1 MQTELWAVFLVI
13 TGGII
18 GSFGPIFL
26 KLGSAGLNKN
36 LLSQFKN
43 YKLILGILIYILSA
57 AMFIPALK
65 GGDLS
70 LLYPLVSLSYVWV
83 SLLSMF
89 ILKEKMNYTKWFGIF
104 LILCGVS
111 LIGLGSR

>member
-1 MQTELWAVFLVI
+1 MPTELWAVILVI

-18 GSFGPIFL
+18 GAFGPVFL
-26 KLGSAGLNKN
+26 KLGSTGLNRN
-36 LLSQFKN
+36 LLAQFKN
-43 YKLILGILIYILSA
+43 HKLILGITIYCLSA
-57 AMFIPALK
+57 AFFVPALK

-70 LLYPLVSLSYVWV
+70 VLYPLVSLSYIWV

-89 ILKEKMNYTKWFGIF
+89 ILKEQMNYTKWFGIF

-111 LIGLGSR
+111 LIGLGS